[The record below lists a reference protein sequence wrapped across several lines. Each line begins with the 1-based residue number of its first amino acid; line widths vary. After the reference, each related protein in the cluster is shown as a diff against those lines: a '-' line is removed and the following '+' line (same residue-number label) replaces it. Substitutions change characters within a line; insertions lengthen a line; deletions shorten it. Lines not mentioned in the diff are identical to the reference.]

1 MKESSNL
8 ITEQT
13 EIIKTNQN
21 NIKNDK
27 VFHLENLREK
37 FSDFIKNCRRCKDPE
52 EVKLLWR
59 AFDLAY
65 NAFDGIKKNSREFYI
80 EHSIEVAKIVTNEI
94 GLGVKSAIA
103 AILHDIV
110 DETDF
115 QIDDIEQNF
124 GEKTAS
130 ILKGLTKVREVIDSQ
145 NIVQAEA
152 FRKILLTLSD
162 DIRVIFIKIADRL
175 HHMRTIDAYSESK
188 RVKTITE
195 SLYIYVPL
203 AHRLGLYNIKTE
215 LEDLSLKFKHP
226 EVYKE
231 ISSKISGSEK
241 ERTQFITNFSLP
253 IIKELDAQGIEFEIE
268 GRTKSIYSIWTKMQK
283 KHVSFNEVYDLFAIR
298 IVFTPNNTD
307 NEIEECWKIYS
318 LVAKRYPPKVERIRD
333 WITTPKPNGYE
344 ALHITVLGPKDR
356 WVEVQIRSKRMN
368 ELAEIGF
375 AAHWKYKGIT
385 DKKTELDHWINE
397 IKEKLGD
404 SNHFAQDF
412 FDSFNLNLFSSEVL
426 VFTPK
431 GEIITLPKDATV
443 LDFAFE
449 IHTDLAYNCI
459 GAKIGR
465 NVVPLNHVLSSGDI
479 VEILSSTNQKP
490 SEQWFHYVTTSKS
503 RKGLNK
509 VFNIERSHDINEGK
523 KNFKYLIAKHNMF
536 VDNKVIKK
544 ILKHYHLSSK
554 KELYLQIGRDSIDKS
569 DLISIINEKA
579 TVGMMKYWK
588 LRLLD
593 EKQRDL
599 KRKIYNLDELEEMKL
614 PDFVEIAECCKPKP
628 GDLVIGCELPQNKII
643 VHKSDCQILKN
654 TPGQVGKRYIK
665 AEWIIKELLSRL
677 FKIELS
683 GIDRPGIANQV
694 TSLISNELNV
704 NIKSLHFD
712 TNSNLFYGFIE
723 VFLPNDEVCNDL
735 VNSIK
740 RIDGINE
747 VRILNDY
754 GLSEIKKHV
763 NIDDMG

>member
-1 MKESSNL
+1 MKGSLNL
-8 ITEQT
+8 ITGQT
-13 EIIKTNQN
+13 EIIKVNINN
-21 NIKNDK
+21 NIN
-27 VFHLENLREK
+27 EK
-37 FSDFIKNCRRCKDPE
+37 SPYFESIKQKFADFVNNCRRCKDPE
-52 EVKLLWR
+52 DIKLLWH
-59 AFDLAY
+59 AFELAFK
-65 NAFDGIKKNSREFYI
+65 AFDGIKKNSHEYYI

-94 GLGVKSAIA
+94 GLGVRSAVA
-103 AILHDIV
+103 ALLHDII

-130 ILKGLTKVREVIDSQ
+130 ILKGLAKVREVIDSQ
-145 NIVQAEA
+145 NVVQAEA

-175 HHMRTIDAYSESK
+175 HHMRTLDFYSENK
-188 RVKTITE
+188 KIKTVAE

-215 LEDLSLKFKHP
+215 LEDLSLKFKQP
-226 EVYKE
+226 EIYQE

-253 IIKELDAQGIEFEIE
+253 IIKELDAQGFDFEIE
-268 GRTKSIYSIWTKMQK
+268 GRTKSIYSIWSKMQQ
-283 KHVSFNEVYDLFAIR
+283 KHVGFNEVYDLFAIR
-298 IVFTPNNTD
+298 IVFTPNKPD
-307 NEIEECWKIYS
+307 SEIDDCWKIYS
-318 LVAKRYPPKVERIRD
+318 LIAKKYPPKVERIRD

-375 AAHWKYKGIT
+375 AAHWKYKGIA
-385 DKKTELDHWINE
+385 DQKTELDHWINE
-397 IKEKLGD
+397 IKEKLG
-404 SNHFAQDF
+404 NTEHFAQEF

-431 GEIITLPKDATV
+431 GEIITLPKNATV

-449 IHTDLAYNCI
+449 IHTDLAFNCI

-479 VEILSSTNQKP
+479 IEILSSTNQKP
-490 SEQWFHYVTTSKS
+490 SEQWYNFITTQKS

-509 VFNIERSHDINEGK
+509 VFHIEKVHDINEGK
-523 KNFKYLIAKHNMF
+523 KIFKYLISKHNMF

-544 ILKHYHLSSK
+544 ILKHYHLASK
-554 KELYLQIGRDSIDKS
+554 KELYLQIGRESIDRS
-569 DLISIINEKA
+569 DLISIINQKA
-579 TVGMMKYWK
+579 TVALMKFWK
-588 LRLLD
+588 LRFFD
-593 EKQRDL
+593 EKHV
-599 KRKIYNLDELEEMKL
+599 ELGNNNGTLNEFAEMKI
-614 PDFVEIAECCKPKP
+614 PPFVEIAACCKPKP
-628 GDLVIGCELPQNKII
+628 GDQIIAYELPNNKIL
-643 VHKSDCQILKN
+643 VHREDCQI
-654 TPGQVGKRYIK
+654 IK
-665 AEWIIKELLSRL
+665 SQTIPAGSRIVEAEWIVKELLSQL

-683 GIDRPGIANQV
+683 GSDRPGIANQV

-723 VFLPNDEVCNDL
+723 VFLPNKDVCKEL
-735 VNSIK
+735 VKNIQK
-740 RIDGINE
+740 LDGILE
-747 VRILNDY
+747 VKILSDY
-754 GLSEIKKHV
+754 SLSNIKKVEILSE
-763 NIDDMG
+763 N